1 MTKKEAILEE
11 VLELIHENA
20 SQKFTM
26 KNLAEQLNR
35 SKSSLYE
42 YFSSKDEMITE
53 ALEHLIETNVKVIIR
68 SNEDSPFRT
77 RLKSYFL
84 RYMVLVE
91 NKRMLQ
97 NVVYHPDINTLP
109 IPLQKQ
115 LQEKIFN
122 AQHEVSQYFWA
133 IMDKG
138 LEEQILTG
146 PISAERKLVLRSMML
161 GSMIEFSHFSLPLD
175 KEAYADELLES
186 MIVIHQKPA

>member
-1 MTKKEAILEE
+1 MTKKDAILEE

-84 RYMVLVE
+84 RYMMLAE

-97 NVVYHPDINTLP
+97 NMVYHPDINTLP

>member
-97 NVVYHPDINTLP
+97 NMVYHPDINTLP

>member
-1 MTKKEAILEE
+1 MTKKDAILEE

-97 NVVYHPDINTLP
+97 NMVYHPDINTLP

>member
-84 RYMVLVE
+84 RYMMLAE

-115 LQEKIFN
+115 LQEKIFK